1 MSFEQQELIMNSAA
15 KTELGAY
22 SEIGV
27 LRKVLVCRPGLE
39 HLRLTPDNCEDLLFD
54 DVLWVEQAKKDHR
67 GFCKAMIDRGV
78 EVLELHQLLAET
90 VESTA
95 ARDWILDRKVS
106 ANTVGVGMLGEL
118 RAWLDE
124 LPAVELA
131 EFLAGGIAVQ
141 DLPFK
146 PHGMFGRYLGQ
157 DGFVLPPLPNLMF
170 TRDTSCWIFG
180 GVTLNPMHWPAR
192 RQETLLTA
200 AIYKFHPEFVGSGVN
215 VWWGDPDKDFANAT
229 LEGGD
234 VMPIGNGC
242 VLIGMGERST
252 PQAVGQVALA
262 LFAEGAAEMV
272 VACQMP
278 RSRAAMH
285 LDTVFTLCDHDV
297 ATSFTEVAEQISC
310 YSLRPGDKQ
319 GELDV
324 RIEPHSLFEIV
335 AKQLKLKELRIVP
348 TGGDSYEQEREQW
361 DDGNNVSA
369 LKPGV
374 VMGYERNTGTNALLR
389 KAGIEVLAIRGSELG
404 RGRGGGHCM
413 TCPIM
418 RDPASAS

>member
-1 MSFEQQELIMNSAA
+1 MNAETN
-15 KTELGAY
+15 TEFGVY
-22 SEIGV
+22 SETGV

-39 HLRLTPDNCEDLLFD
+39 HSRLTPDNCEDLLFD
-54 DVLWVEQAKKDHR
+54 DVLWVEKAKKDHR
-67 GFCKAMIDRGV
+67 KFCKAMTDRGV
-78 EVLELHQLLAET
+78 EVLELHQLLAQT
-90 VESTA
+90 LESRV
-95 ARDWILDRKVS
+95 ARDWIMDRKITM
-106 ANTVGVGMLGEL
+106 NTVGVGMLGEL

-131 EFLAGGIAVQ
+131 EFLTGGVAVQ

-146 PHGMFGRYLGQ
+146 PNGMFGRYLGPE
-157 DGFVLPPLPNLMF
+157 GFVFPPVPNLMF
-170 TRDTSCWIFG
+170 TRDTSCWIYG

-200 AIYKFHPEFVGSGVN
+200 AIYRFHPQFADSGVN
-215 VWWGDPDKDFANAT
+215 VWWGDPDKDFGNAT

-234 VMPIGNGC
+234 VMPIGKGC

-262 LFAEGAAEMV
+262 LFAKGAAETV
-272 VACQMP
+272 IACQMP

-297 ATSFTEVAEQISC
+297 ATSFTEVAEQITC
-310 YSLRPGDKQ
+310 YSLRPGNRP
-319 GELDV
+319 GELDF
-324 RIEPHSLFEIV
+324 RIETGSLFEVV
-335 AKQLKLKELRIVP
+335 AEQLNLEELRIVP

-361 DDGNNVSA
+361 DDGNNVIA

-374 VMGYERNTGTNALLR
+374 VMGYERNTFTNAALR
-389 KAGIEVLAIRGSELG
+389 KAGIEVLAITGSELG

-413 TCPIM
+413 TCPIL
-418 RDPASAS
+418 RDPL

>member
-1 MSFEQQELIMNSAA
+1 MNS
-15 KTELGAY
+15 KPNKGFGVH
-22 SEIGV
+22 SETGV

-39 HLRLTPDNCEDLLFD
+39 HLRLTPDNCEELLFD
-54 DVLWVEQAKKDHR
+54 DVMWVEKAKKDHQK
-67 GFCKAMIDRGV
+67 FCQTMTDQGV

-90 VESTA
+90 IGSKV
-95 ARDWILDRKVS
+95 ARDWILDRKISV
-106 ANTVGVGMLGEL
+106 NTVGVGMLGEL

-131 EFLAGGIAVQ
+131 EFLTGGISIQ

-146 PHGMFGRYLGQ
+146 PHGMFGRYLGH
-157 DGFVLPPLPNLMF
+157 DGFILRPLPNLIF
-170 TRDTSCWIFG
+170 TRDTSCWIYG

-200 AIYKFHPEFVGSGVN
+200 AIYKFHPHFADSGIN
-215 VWWGDPDKDFANAT
+215 IWWGDPDKDFANAT

-252 PQAVGQVALA
+252 PQAVGQVALS
-262 LFAEGAAEMV
+262 LFAKGVAETV

-285 LDTVFTLCDHDV
+285 LDTVFTLCDFDV
-297 ATSFTEVAEQISC
+297 ATSFTEVAEQVTC
-310 YSLRPGDKQ
+310 YSLRPGDKP
-319 GELDV
+319 GELDF
-324 RIEPHSLFEIV
+324 RTETDSLFQVV

-361 DDGNNVSA
+361 DDGNNVIA
-369 LKPGV
+369 LKPGM
-374 VMGYERNTGTNALLR
+374 VMGYERNTYTNTLLR
-389 KAGIEVLAIRGSELG
+389 RAGIEVLTIQGSELG

-413 TCPIM
+413 TCPIE
-418 RDPASAS
+418 RDAQD